1 MDDTRTFATTIRA
14 IALPM
19 LIAIGIGLIG
29 APGASAAPATGAAIS
44 QAAKAT
50 SPVYQV
56 PCRMRRVCNRYGC
69 RSSRVCW

>member
-1 MDDTRTFATTIRA
+1 MHDRPDFATMLRA
-14 IALPM
+14 LTLPM
-19 LIAIGIGLIG
+19 LIAIGIGMIG
-29 APGASAAPATGAAIS
+29 APGASAAPAAGVPIS

-69 RSSRVCW
+69 RSTRVCW